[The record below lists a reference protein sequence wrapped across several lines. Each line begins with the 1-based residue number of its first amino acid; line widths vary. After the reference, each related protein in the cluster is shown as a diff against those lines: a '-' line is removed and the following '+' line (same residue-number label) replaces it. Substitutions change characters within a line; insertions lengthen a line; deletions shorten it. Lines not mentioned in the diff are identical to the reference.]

1 MTVMTRPEKTFRLE
15 PVHPKPEEAHTM
27 PYAPAMQ
34 IVGACDLMFVSGAT
48 SSPLYHKHPHVD
60 EEHVHPHAI
69 EEQTTRAMACDQVHP
84 RRCRRRA
91 GATS

>member
-27 PYAPAMQ
+27 PYVPAIH

-60 EEHVHPHAI
+60 E
-69 EEQTTRAMACDQVHP
+69 
-84 RRCRRRA
+84 
-91 GATS
+91 